1 MVKKV
6 TINLDQETYDQLR
19 WYSFDRKLP
28 MSEVIRKGIILSM
41 KEDFKPVHDRV
52 SKIIAGKNPTPIPPK
67 SASKTVE
74 YDTEKFSGV
83 ISEPISKPV
92 ESLNLADEF
101 HPMPKGEK

>member
-41 KEDFKPVHDRV
+41 QDDFKPVHDRV
-52 SKIIAGKNPTPIPPK
+52 SKIIAEKNATPVPQP

-74 YDTEKFSGV
+74 YDTEKFSGG
-83 ISEPISKPV
+83 ISDLSQ
-92 ESLNLADEF
+92 EF
-101 HPMPKGEK
+101 HPIPKGEK